1 MKCGEAK
8 QCIKIIPVIDRT
20 RLQCKHFSPTIS
32 FNFNQS
38 AIKMRKLR
46 ECDEMHGKVPPT
58 ITTEREKIGHEKRGI
73 KKQLFFHKAVK
84 GFIHE

>member
-1 MKCGEAK
+1 V
-8 QCIKIIPVIDRT
+8 QTFFP
-20 RLQCKHFSPTIS
+20 S

-73 KKQLFFHKAVK
+73 KKTIVLSQSSKRFHS
-84 GFIHE
+84 